1 MFSIC
6 KQTVPASGVEF
17 AVKCNFFNTLEKNL
31 VIGGSNILK
40 VYRILPDVE
49 INTTE
54 KFTGELQWAVLKICA
69 NLHAFFRESTAQH
82 AT

>member
-17 AVKCNFFNTLEKNL
+17 AIKCNFFNNLEKCL

-40 VYRILPDVE
+40 VYRILPDAE
-49 INTTE
+49 LNTKE
-54 KFTGELQWAVLKICA
+54 KFTGK
-69 NLHAFFRESTAQH
+69 F
-82 AT
+82 

>member
-17 AVKCNFFNTLEKNL
+17 AIKCNFFHNQEKNL

-40 VYRILPDVE
+40 VFRILPDAE
-49 INTTE
+49 LNTKE
-54 KFTGELQWAVLKICA
+54 KFTGRHR
-69 NLHAFFRESTAQH
+69 NLGL
-82 AT
+82 

>member
-6 KQTVPASGVEF
+6 KQTVPATGIEF
-17 AVKCNFFNTLEKNL
+17 AIKCNFFSNLEKCL

-49 INTTE
+49 FNTKE
-54 KFTGELQWAVLKICA
+54 KFTGEFLNAEGS
-69 NLHAFFRESTAQH
+69 FRN
-82 AT
+82 